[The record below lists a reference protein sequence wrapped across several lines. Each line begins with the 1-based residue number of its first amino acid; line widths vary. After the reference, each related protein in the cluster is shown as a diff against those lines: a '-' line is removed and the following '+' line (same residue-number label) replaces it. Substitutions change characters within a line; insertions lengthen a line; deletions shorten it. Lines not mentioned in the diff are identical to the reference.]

1 MILKN
6 MRRENVNN
14 SKWTE
19 EEKNYLVEKYYELG
33 RECYNKIPN
42 KSYNQVR
49 NMINILKEEKKLFRK
64 GKHNFTHEDIKY
76 VIENYKKIPTKEIS
90 SKLGCSIS
98 YISKLYKINKDT
110 YFDKNDE
117 FNNFKEKLNLL
128 MYDLESLKDIQFYEI
143 QFLEEE
149 TGLSEYEI
157 HKYINRLIKEKENK

>member
-1 MILKN
+1 MEKGILY
-6 MRRENVNN
+6 NVNK

-19 EEKNYLVEKYYELG
+19 DEKEYLIKKYNELG

-42 KSYNQVR
+42 RSYNQVR

-64 GKHNFTHEDIKY
+64 GKYNFTYEDIKY
-76 VIENYKKIPTKEIS
+76 VIRNYKKIPTKEIS
-90 SKLGCSIS
+90 NKLGCSIS
-98 YISKLYKINKDT
+98 YISKLYKTNKDT
-110 YFDKNDE
+110 YFDKDDK

-157 HKYINRLIKEKENK
+157 YKYINKYIKEKEKNNG

>member
-1 MILKN
+1 MILKS
-6 MRRENVNN
+6 MRRENVNDN
-14 SKWTE
+14 KWTE
-19 EEKNYLVEKYYELG
+19 EEKSYLIKKYYELG
-33 RECYNKIPN
+33 AECYGIIPN
-42 KSYNQVR
+42 RSFNQVK

-64 GKHNFTHEDIKY
+64 GKYNFTYEDIEY
-76 VIENYKKIPTKEIS
+76 VMRNYKKIPTKEIS
-90 SKLGCSIS
+90 DRLNCSIS
-98 YISKLYKINKDT
+98 YISKLYRINKDT
-110 YFDKNDE
+110 YFCKNDK